1 MQLPEKRAVL
11 AALDA
16 SLLAQIDAATARA
29 RAIAESAV
37 HEEARSEDSHD
48 TRATE
53 ESYLARGQAQR
64 VADLEMDRAT
74 LRSLVPLDFRAGRPI
89 AGTALVALEDED
101 ERVIVVLLAPG
112 AGGQTVTVGGTTVR
126 VVTPSAPLAQA
137 LLGKEE
143 GDDVEVKA
151 GRTAKE
157 YVIVA
162 VA

>member
-1 MQLPEKRAVL
+1 MQLPDKRAVL
-11 AALDA
+11 AALDT
-16 SLLAQIDAATARA
+16 SLLGQIDAATARA

-74 LRSLVPLDFRAGRPI
+74 LRSLVLQDFSDGRPI

-101 ERVIVVLLAPG
+101 EAVMIVLLAPS
-112 AGGQTVTVGGTTVR
+112 AGGQTVVLQGVTVR

-143 GDDVEVKA
+143 GDDVAVRA

-157 YVIVA
+157 YVIAA
-162 VA
+162 VS